1 MRKVSLKRQ
10 QQNKQY
16 KIIRDKF
23 MQENPRCERCG
34 APATENH
41 HKNGRNGLRL
51 LDVTYFMAVCR
62 SCHRWIHEHPK
73 ESREKGWLI

>member
-23 MQENPRCERCG
+23 MQENPKCERCG

-51 LDVTYFMAVCR
+51 LDVNYFMAVCR
-62 SCHRWIHEHPK
+62 NCHRWIHEHPK

>member
-1 MRKVSLKRQ
+1 MRQVSLKRQ
-10 QQNKQY
+10 QQNKEY

-51 LDVTYFMAVCR
+51 LDVNYFMAVCR
-62 SCHRWIHEHPK
+62 NCHRWIHEHPK
-73 ESREKGWLI
+73 ESREKGWLK